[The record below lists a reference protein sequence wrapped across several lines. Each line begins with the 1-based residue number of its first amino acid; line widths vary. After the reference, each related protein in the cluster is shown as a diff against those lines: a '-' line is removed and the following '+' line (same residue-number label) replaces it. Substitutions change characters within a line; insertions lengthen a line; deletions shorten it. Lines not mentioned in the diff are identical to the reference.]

1 VAFRKV
7 LPVLALVVMMAAV
20 ASAQNATFQ
29 CAANAGVPPLIRA
42 EGLAEPVG
50 DLTLNCTGGDPN
62 QVYYVNVQ
70 IFLSTNV
77 TSNILAKDGAVSE
90 ALLMIDDPQPGNQ
103 CLGLPLSQDSN
114 TAGCGVGKANIWE
127 GEKVSSSPN
136 SVLWRGIPIVPSG
149 TQTRVIRIAN
159 IRANATGVPSGSYV
173 PGTIT
178 EYISITG
185 ATSVPVANQP
195 QTVAFVQQSLAVS
208 ISGAS
213 GKQCTKP
220 GEKDVAKITFTENF
234 PSAFRKVI
242 ETDNSLVAVEQNIPG
257 YNYVTESM
265 FTNSAVFAGVG
276 VANQG
281 TRFIVKF
288 TNVQNG
294 VTVSVPEVVVS
305 GGSSTPS
312 LNAYLVTGNVKAD
325 GSGGSPI
332 NPAAD
337 ADSTEAVSISGGA
350 GFAVYEVV
358 GTGNGKNGLIDTDKF
373 AITVTFDWPI
383 DAVGENKPAL
393 GTSQI
398 AGGYGPISTVT
409 QMDWAAPEPRFKE
422 SFTQGDMLTI
432 SACRT
437 ILLFPF
443 ITNQVGFDTGIVIA
457 NTSSDPLAG
466 NTGRQQQGACTM
478 YYYGTTSGGGAAPA
492 AQTSQVVPTGAQLVF
507 TLSGGGNLG
516 ATGAPGFQ
524 GYMFALCNFQFA
536 HGYAFV
542 TKMGA
547 VDIAHGYL
555 ALVVPDRTR
564 VAQAFSNVAA
574 VNDGEQLGY

>member
-1 VAFRKV
+1 MVAFRKV

-50 DLTLNCTGGDPN
+50 DLTLNCTGGNPATL
-62 QVYYVNVQ
+62 YYVNVQ

-77 TSNILAKDGAVSE
+77 TSNILSGGNAE
-90 ALLMIDDPQPGNQ
+90 ALLMIDDPAPGNQ
-103 CLGLPLSQDSN
+103 CLGSPLSQATTTPAAACS
-114 TAGCGVGKANIWE
+114 GGVANMWL
-127 GEKVSSSPN
+127 GEKVNSSPN
-136 SVLWRGIPIVPSG
+136 SVLWRGVPIVPPG

-159 IRANATGVPSGSYV
+159 VRANATGVPSGSYV

-195 QTVAFVQQSLAVS
+195 QTVAFVQQSMTVS
-208 ISGAS
+208 TSSAS
-213 GKQCTKP
+213 GKQCVSAAD
-220 GEKDVAKITFTENF
+220 DVNAKTASITFTENF
-234 PSAFRKVI
+234 PSAFRKK
-242 ETDNSLVAVEQNIPG
+242 VEDGTEQSTPG

-265 FTNSAVFAGVG
+265 FTNSAVVGAAGL
-276 VANQG
+276 ANQG
-281 TRFIVKF
+281 TRFIVRF

-294 VTVSVPEVVVS
+294 VSISVPNSVKSSSMYAVIVALANADGTS
-305 GGSSTPS
+305 GNPGAYSDTTGSTP
-312 LNAYLVTGNVKAD
+312 
-325 GSGGSPI
+325 
-332 NPAAD
+332 
-337 ADSTEAVSISGGA
+337 VSISGGA
-350 GFAVYEVV
+350 GYAVYEVV
-358 GTGNGKNGLIDTDKF
+358 GTGANINGLIETQAF
-373 AITVTFDWPI
+373 TIPFTFSWPTN
-383 DAVGENKPAL
+383 AVGENKPAL
-393 GTSQI
+393 GTSQV
-398 AGGYGPISTVT
+398 AGGYGPISTVIT
-409 QMDWAAPEPRFKE
+409 MSSTAPEPRFKE

-443 ITNQVGFDTGIVIA
+443 ITNQASFDTGIVVS
-457 NTSSDPLAG
+457 NTSSDPLDG
-466 NTGRQQQGACTM
+466 NTGRQQQGACTL
-478 YYYGTTSGGGAAPA
+478 YYYGSTTGGGAAPA
-492 AQTSQVVPTGAQLVF
+492 AQTTQVVPTGAQLVF
-507 TLSGGGNLG
+507 TLSGGGNYG
-516 ATGAPGFQ
+516 APGAPGFQ

-564 VAQAFSNVAA
+564 LAQAFSNADA
-574 VNDGEQLGY
+574 INDGEQLAY